1 MLGFAAFSYKY
12 RDSYKKCN
20 LKGEN
25 MNFKNIFKR
34 KQKYEGVQLLT
45 NAQMLHAIMA
55 AKQINQKRLAREL
68 DVDEAQISR
77 WLNGAIPKMENQ
89 RKIKNLYDEV
99 MNNES
104 K

>member
-1 MLGFAAFSYKY
+1 MLGLAAFSNKY
-12 RDSYKKCN
+12 HDSNKKCN

-25 MNFKNIFKR
+25 MNFKNIFRR

-55 AKQINQKRLAREL
+55 KKSWNQKRLAREFG
-68 DVDEAQISR
+68 VDEAQISR
-77 WLNGAIPKMENQ
+77 WLNGVIPKIENQ
-89 RKIKNLYDEV
+89 WKIKNLYDEV
-99 MNNES
+99 CGE

>member
-1 MLGFAAFSYKY
+1 MLRTAAFTNQHS
-12 RDSYKKCN
+12 DSYKKCN

-55 AKQINQKRLAREL
+55 KKSWNQKRLAREL
-68 DVDEAQISR
+68 DVDVAQISR
-77 WLNGAIPKMENQ
+77 WLNGAIPKIENQ
-89 RKIKNLYDEV
+89 RRIKNLYEEV
-99 MNNES
+99 MGNES